1 MGGPGAMRDWLYAGL
16 AQGDR
21 VHFNSAGYRRL
32 ASVLFTDLMQQ
43 FETYRKARQESP
55 EHLTNERPK

>member
-1 MGGPGAMRDWLYAGL
+1 MRDWLYAGL

-32 ASVLFTDLMQQ
+32 ASVLYADLMQQ
-43 FETYRKARQESP
+43 FETYRKARLESP
-55 EHLTNERPK
+55 DRLTNDRAK